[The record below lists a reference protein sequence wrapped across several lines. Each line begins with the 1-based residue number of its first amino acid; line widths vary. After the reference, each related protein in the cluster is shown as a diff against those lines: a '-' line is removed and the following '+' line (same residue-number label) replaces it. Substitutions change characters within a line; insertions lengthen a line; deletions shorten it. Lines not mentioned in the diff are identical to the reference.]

1 MTLNSYIDNQSLF
14 TDSKSILKKLLWL
27 RISMLQVALVMLGL
41 YFLLVDKQLPYFAML
56 ATIVGSVFYSLVVF
70 VRLKPEKQI
79 FEWEVFFNILFDAAI
94 LVILVSMSGRA
105 SNPFIY
111 YLLVLVAINATIFSR
126 LICWV
131 FTATAI
137 VAYTALLYF
146 DLDGHMHHMFDDFQ
160 LHLVGMWINFVG
172 SAILVAAFVSF
183 LAKMLRDQQR
193 HLAAIREENL
203 KNEQL
208 IGIATLSASTVHAL
222 GTPLSTM
229 AVILGESL
237 LEKNALEEQ
246 DTKMLLG
253 EVERCKK
260 TLSKLSLLANNEAQ
274 EHNRISLCDLLSDLK
289 EHYDITVPR
298 IMPEFEIKD
307 ESKSVYFYSG
317 ALLFHA
323 IINLIDNAIQAAK
336 TRVYVTG
343 SKVTE
348 QNEKNWVALEIVDDG
363 DGITN
368 EVASNWGKPM
378 MSDVEQGLGIGVF
391 LANSTIEK
399 YGGRLDYKNNID
411 DSITQIIVKLPCA
424 K

>member
-14 TDSKSILKKLLWL
+14 TDSKSILKRLLWL
-27 RISMLQVALVMLGL
+27 RISMLQAALVMLGL
-41 YFLLVDKQLPYFAML
+41 YYLLVDKQLPYFAML
-56 ATIVGSVFYSLVVF
+56 ATIVSSVFYSLVMF
-70 VRLKPEKQI
+70 TRLKPEKQI

-126 LICWV
+126 LICWI
-131 FTATAI
+131 FTAITI
-137 VAYTALLYF
+137 VAYTVLLYF

-237 LEKNALEEQ
+237 SEKNALEEQ

-260 TLSKLSLLANNEAQ
+260 TLSKLSLLANNESHEQ
-274 EHNRISLCDLLSDLK
+274 NRVSLSDLLNDLK
-289 EHYDITVPR
+289 EHYEITAPR
-298 IMPEFEIKD
+298 IMPQFEVK
-307 ESKSVYFYSG
+307 EKSKSAYFYSG
-317 ALLFHA
+317 ALLYHA
-323 IINLIDNAIQAAK
+323 IINLIDNAIRAAR
-336 TRVYVTG
+336 TRVSVKGSAVTDHH
-343 SKVTE
+343 
-348 QNEKNWVALEIVDDG
+348 KNCMVALEIIDDG
-363 DGITN
+363 DGISDEIAT
-368 EVASNWGKPM
+368 NWGKPM
-378 MSDVEQGLGIGVF
+378 MSDAEQGLGIGVF

-399 YGGRLDYKNNID
+399 YGGQLHYKNNVNN
-411 DSITQIIVKLPCA
+411 STTQIIVNLPCA
-424 K
+424 E